1 MATTITGRIVL
12 REAQDTGYKM
22 WLGRLLNKLVREHI
36 MPYLDVEFETDAEYA
51 PLDHDHDAEYAPLGH
66 DHDTEYAP
74 LGHDHDDRYVQLE
87 PEGQ

>member
-12 REAQDTGYKM
+12 QEAQDTGYKM

-87 PEGQ
+87 PEGS